1 MLKSLVK
8 TFNGAFDST
17 AGKLPIVGKTL
28 KSLTPK
34 EQSGGRKQN
43 GGACP
48 CSTTNKV
55 GGYKYSK
62 KASLA
67 RSKRAR
73 ARSLK
78 RTKKSSSKSRTKS
91 KRKGRGR
98 KSRR

>member
-17 AGKLPIVGKTL
+17 AGRLPIVGKTL
-28 KSLTPK
+28 KALTPK
-34 EQSGGRKQN
+34 GQSGGKKQR
-43 GGACP
+43 GGGCP
-48 CSTTNKV
+48 CSSTNKV

-67 RSKRAR
+67 RSRRAH

-78 RTKKSSSKSRTKS
+78 RTKKSRSKSRRR
-91 KRKGRGR
+91 KRGGR
-98 KSRR
+98 KRRR